1 MRILLTTAVL
11 AALAVS
17 AAPTA
22 TSAPALAPIVV
33 VELFTSEGCSSC
45 PPADALL
52 MQLSEPGAA
61 GATILTLSEHVDYWD
76 QLGWRDPFSAQ
87 LFSRRQSDYAARAF
101 RSDRIYTPQI
111 VVDGRLE
118 TVGSDAASVRSLVAQ
133 AARDPKAVVTVTATR
148 HGTADLNAT
157 VAIDARGIERRGDA
171 DVVVAVVEDRLQNDV
186 KRGENQGRTLAHTAV
201 VRGLTSAGTISAK
214 SAAFGGE
221 ARIPWTAAWKPA
233 DVRVIA
239 FVQDKR
245 TMRIFGAGA
254 ATVR

>member
-1 MRILLTTAVL
+1 MRILLAAVAL
-11 AALAVS
+11 AAVAVS
-17 AAPTA
+17 AAPGTMSTA
-22 TSAPALAPIVV
+22 AIAPMVV

-52 MQLSEPGAA
+52 MQLSAAGAA

-76 QLGWRDPFSAQ
+76 QLGWRDPFSAE

-133 AARDPKAVVTVTATR
+133 AARDPKAAVDVTATR
-148 HGTADLNAT
+148 QGTTGLVT
-157 VAIDARGIERRGDA
+157 TIAIDAKAIERRGDA

-186 KRGENQGRTLAHTAV
+186 KRGENQGRTLLHTGV
-201 VRGLTSAGTISAK
+201 VRALTSAGTISAK
-214 SAAFGGE
+214 SAAFSGE
-221 ARIPWTAAWKPA
+221 ARVPWQAAWKPA
-233 DVRVIA
+233 NVRVIA

-245 TMRIFGAGA
+245 SMRIVGAGA
-254 ATVR
+254 AAVR

>member
-1 MRILLTTAVL
+1 MRNLLATVVL
-11 AALAVS
+11 AAAAAS
-17 AAPTA
+17 AAPGPMT
-22 TSAPALAPIVV
+22 TPALAPIVV

-45 PPADALL
+45 PPADTLL
-52 MQLSEPGAA
+52 MQLTEAGAT

-76 QLGWRDPFSAQ
+76 QLGWRDPFSAE

-101 RSDRIYTPQI
+101 HSDRIYTPQV

-133 AARDPKAVVTVTATR
+133 AARDPKAAVTVTATR
-148 HGTADLNAT
+148 QGTADLVT
-157 VAIDARGIERRGDA
+157 TIAIDAKGIERRGDA
-171 DVVVAVVEDRLQNDV
+171 DVLVAVVEDRLQNDV

-201 VRGLTSAGTISAK
+201 VRSLTSAGTISAK
-214 SAAFGGE
+214 SAGFGGE
-221 ARIPWTAAWKPA
+221 ARVAWNAAWKPA

-245 TMRIFGAGA
+245 TMRVVGAGA
-254 ATVR
+254 AAVR

>member
-1 MRILLTTAVL
+1 MRILLVTVVL
-11 AALAVS
+11 AAVAVS
-17 AAPTA
+17 TA
-22 TSAPALAPIVV
+22 GRAMSTMAIAPIVV

-52 MQLSEPGAA
+52 MQLNEPGAA

-76 QLGWRDPFSAQ
+76 QLGWRDPFSAE

-118 TVGSDAASVRSLVAQ
+118 TVGSDAASVRSLVVQ

-148 HGTADLNAT
+148 KGIADLAT
-157 VAIDARGIERRGDA
+157 TVSIDANGIERRGDA
-171 DVVVAVVEDRLQNDV
+171 DVTVVVVEDRLQNDV
-186 KRGENQGRTLAHTAV
+186 KRGENQGRTLVHTAV
-201 VRGLTSAGTISAK
+201 VRSLTSAGTITAK
-214 SAAFGGE
+214 SPAFGGE
-221 ARIPWTAAWKPA
+221 ARVAWNAAWKPA

-245 TMRIFGAGA
+245 TMRIFGART